1 MVSIVINKICI
12 IIKLLLLTAAI
23 GRKLQTNEKLTT
35 LVNKPRQ
42 IIIGASHS
50 TKVSSD
56 LTKTTTSVKLP
67 SGKFKARIFQ
77 NWNQINSGPKHK
89 FKYE

>member
-12 IIKLLLLTAAI
+12 IMKLLLLTAAI

-77 NWNQINSGPKHK
+77 N
-89 FKYE
+89 

>member
-12 IIKLLLLTAAI
+12 IMKLLLLTAAI

-42 IIIGASHS
+42 IINGASHS
-50 TKVSSD
+50 TKVSSN
-56 LTKTTTSVKLP
+56 LTKTTTSVKLS
-67 SGKFKARIFQ
+67 SG
-77 NWNQINSGPKHK
+77 H
-89 FKYE
+89 YERVDCCHL

>member
-12 IIKLLLLTAAI
+12 IIKLLLLTAGI

>member
-42 IIIGASHS
+42 IINGASHS
-50 TKVSSD
+50 TKVSSN
-56 LTKTTTSVKLP
+56 LTKTNTSVKLS

-77 NWNQINSGPKHK
+77 KWN
-89 FKYE
+89 

>member
-42 IIIGASHS
+42 IINGASHS
-50 TKVSSD
+50 TKVSSN
-56 LTKTTTSVKLP
+56 LTKTNTSVKLL

-77 NWNQINSGPKHK
+77 KWN
-89 FKYE
+89 